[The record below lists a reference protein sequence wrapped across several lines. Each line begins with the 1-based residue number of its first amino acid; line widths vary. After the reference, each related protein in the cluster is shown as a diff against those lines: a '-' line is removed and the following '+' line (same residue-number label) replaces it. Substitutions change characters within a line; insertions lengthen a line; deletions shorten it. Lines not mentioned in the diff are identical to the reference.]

1 MSVDVAG
8 LCSLMESRKRFPTK
22 RIAIFPCLVL
32 YDAGA
37 EPRHD
42 PTPENIAHAI
52 VPGTLSQ
59 SKARKVKAAVT
70 SVIGALD
77 TADED
82 LSD

>member
-8 LCSLMESRKRFPTK
+8 LAALMDTRRRFPTK
-22 RIAIFPCLVL
+22 RIAIFPCAVL
-32 YDAGA
+32 YAAGV

-42 PTPENIAHAI
+42 PTPDNVSHAI

-59 SKARKVKAAVT
+59 GNARKVKESVI

-82 LSD
+82 IAD